1 MLPMTQDPSRSSTIP
16 PLTSITTPV
25 RSPSVALASEQND
38 IAEVAQASNADLQW
52 RIDFAWKINDQNQ
65 ELIRSTDQKTYNLI
79 VMSTL
84 LISLS
89 SANVERFVVRPAAR
103 EIALAVL
110 VVTCVNF
117 FVHALSTLFARAGTT
132 TTPSKSMIFFGHIVS
147 HGPGS
152 GYQDQF
158 SAASKS
164 ELLEDLV
171 TQVSVVSLILQ
182 KKMASYR
189 RSWMAAALEV
199 CAFLLMVLFG
209 RFL

>member
-1 MLPMTQDPSRSSTIP
+1 MTQDPSRTASIP
-16 PLTSITTPV
+16 PLTSISPPV
-25 RSPSVALASEQND
+25 RNPAVALAPERD
-38 IAEVAQASNADLQW
+38 ALADADHELERDLQW

-89 SANVERFVVRPAAR
+89 SANVERFVVRPGAR

-117 FVHALSTLFARAGTT
+117 FVHALSTLFARASTT
-132 TTPSKSMIFFGHIVS
+132 TAAPNKSMIFFGHIVS
-147 HGPGS
+147 HGS
-152 GYQDQF
+152 ANGYQAQF
-158 SAASKS
+158 TAASRA

-171 TQVSVVSLILQ
+171 TQVSVVSMILQ

-199 CAFLLMVLFG
+199 GAFLLMVLGG

>member
-1 MLPMTQDPSRSSTIP
+1 MTQDPSRSSSIP
-16 PLTSITTPV
+16 PLTSISTPV
-25 RSPSVALASEQND
+25 RSSAVALTSEQGGLAADHGTDAD
-38 IAEVAQASNADLQW
+38 IQW

-132 TTPSKSMIFFGHIVS
+132 TAEPNKSMIFFGHIVS

-152 GYQDQF
+152 GYQNQF
-158 SAASKS
+158 AAASKS

-171 TQVSVVSLILQ
+171 TQVAVVSTILQ

-189 RSWMAAALEV
+189 RSWIAAALEV

>member
-1 MLPMTQDPSRSSTIP
+1 MTQDPSRSTPIP
-16 PLTSITTPV
+16 PLTSIGTPG
-25 RSPSVALASEQND
+25 RSPAVTLASERD
-38 IAEVAQASNADLQW
+38 GLPTSTAAAEDADLEW
-52 RIDFAWKINDQNQ
+52 RLDFAWKVNDQNQ

-103 EIALAVL
+103 EVALAVL

-117 FVHALSTLFARAGTT
+117 FVHALSTLFARSSTT
-132 TTPSKSMIFFGHIVS
+132 TAAPNKSMIYFGHIVT
-147 HGPGS
+147 HDTAN
-152 GYQDQF
+152 GYQKQF
-158 SAASKS
+158 AAASKT

-171 TQVSVVSLILQ
+171 TQVAVVSMILQ

-199 CAFLLMVLFG
+199 CVFLLMVLFG